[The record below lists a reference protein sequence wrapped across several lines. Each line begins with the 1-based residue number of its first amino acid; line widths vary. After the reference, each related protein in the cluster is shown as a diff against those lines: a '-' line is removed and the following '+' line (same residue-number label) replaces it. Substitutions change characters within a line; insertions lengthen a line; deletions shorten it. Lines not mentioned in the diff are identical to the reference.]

1 MRTFN
6 QSNKSKKSL
15 KKEAKKK
22 LMAEQD
28 QSEEEEDSAE
38 DSLDPKAALKRKLSQ
53 ANRSGKKKEKQ

>member
-22 LMAEQD
+22 VMAEEGN
-28 QSEEEEDSAE
+28 SDSN
-38 DSLDPKAALKRKLSQ
+38 SLDKDDEGPDTELSSPDQ
-53 ANRSGKKKEKQ
+53 KMSDIRERLRSRT

>member
-22 LMAEQD
+22 AMAEEGN
-28 QSEEEEDSAE
+28 SDSN
-38 DSLDPKAALKRKLSQ
+38 SLDKDDEGPDTELSSPDQ
-53 ANRSGKKKEKQ
+53 KMLDIRERLRSRT